1 MMDRHNASIEKSQV
15 YFAEFT
21 ERPGGTLTINTIH
34 PGGNLVHRHK
44 PLKFD
49 VVGERPAT
57 ETVYPNQPNR
67 LKSVVKLHRLKS

>member
-15 YFAEFT
+15 YFAEFKK
-21 ERPGGTLTINTIH
+21 ERGTLTVNTIH
-34 PGGNLVHRHK
+34 PGGNLVHKHK

-57 ETVYPNQPNR
+57 ETEYIQISR
-67 LKSVVKLHRLKS
+67 TD

>member
-57 ETVYPNQPNR
+57 ETEYIQSAEQTKKRGKIASP
-67 LKSVVKLHRLKS
+67 